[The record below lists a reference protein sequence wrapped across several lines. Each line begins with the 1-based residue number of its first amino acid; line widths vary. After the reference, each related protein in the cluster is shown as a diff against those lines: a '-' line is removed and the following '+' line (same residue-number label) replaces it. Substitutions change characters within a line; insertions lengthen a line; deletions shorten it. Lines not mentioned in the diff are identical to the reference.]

1 MLIQHHLLS
10 AILSVLW
17 GKLCKSLFCHLTQ
30 FVKSFLH
37 PTPDPANNLSLEH
50 MDLVAT
56 QLHYF
61 YVQSLA
67 FSRFWHLV
75 GPQQL

>member
-1 MLIQHHLLS
+1 MLSIKMPIQHHLLS
-10 AILSVLW
+10 EILSVLW
-17 GKLCKSLFCHLTQ
+17 GKLCKSLLCHLTH
-30 FVKSFLH
+30 FVKRASSTPP
-37 PTPDPANNLSLEH
+37 PTLQTNLSLEH

-67 FSRFWHLV
+67 FSRFCT
-75 GPQQL
+75 